1 MSWSCC
7 CCCCFCCCA
16 CVQLIK
22 SCNTPE
28 EQNLA
33 YVTLC
38 NRMLSQCEVQ
48 VLRIGSFAFPLA
60 YVCVAVGAAVPQ
72 FMELLMAKL
81 QHVGGVWGRRSRGFG
96 GGGGEG

>member
-1 MSWSCC
+1 
-7 CCCCFCCCA
+7 
-16 CVQLIK
+16 VQLIK